1 MIAPA
6 GSRRTVMRDFQVPGR
21 STAHGINGMAAT
33 SQPLATVTAL
43 NVLKAGGNAVDAAV
57 AACAVLGVVEPQST
71 GIGGDCF
78 ALFSPQGRIPPIAL
92 NGSGR
97 APQAASVERL
107 RGLGLNHI
115 EYQSPHAVTV
125 PGAVDAWSRLL
136 ADYGSKDFA
145 ELLRP
150 AIYFAENGFAVSPR
164 IAMDWA
170 ANAEKLTQCP
180 TAERIFL
187 PGGQS
192 PLAGDIH
199 RQPELANSLKEIAR
213 HGRDA
218 FYKGAIADDIVGHL
232 QSLGGL
238 MTAEDFA
245 QYEARYVEPIKADYR
260 GYEIFECPP
269 NGQGIIALIM
279 LNILQGFDLAALD
292 PNGAAR
298 LHLEAEATRL
308 AYRDRAALLADPD
321 ATPVPSAHLLSPAY
335 ADGLRAHISPD
346 RAMANL
352 PVPGETEHRDT
363 VYLTVVDDE
372 RNAISFINSIFH
384 AFGSGICAPKSGIIL
399 QNRGSSFVLDSS
411 HPNHIA
417 PGKRPMHTI
426 IPGMLGEGGRAVMP
440 FGVMGGNYQATGHVH
455 FLTNFIDYGMDP
467 QAALDAP
474 RAFHFENEL
483 SLENGLSKVTA
494 RALIEMGHQVKA
506 ADVPIGGGQAVH
518 IDWQRGTLT
527 GGSDPRKDGC
537 ALGY

>member
-1 MIAPA
+1 
-6 GSRRTVMRDFQVPGR
+6 MRDFQVPGR

-107 RGLGLNHI
+107 RGLGLNQI

-372 RNAISFINSIFH
+372 RNSISFINSIFH

>member
-1 MIAPA
+1 MMAPA
-6 GSRRTVMRDFQVPGR
+6 GSRRTVMRDFQLPGR